1 MATWFGKY
9 NKNGYANLNNGIGS
23 ADDNT
28 SRKKGKIIMRSL
40 LNSVEYFDDD
50 LANGV
55 TRMNAKNGKNVIVND
70 EYVVTS
76 SRSYELLTQVKKGQN
91 NIAFDCD
98 DETDEYFAIDN
109 NTVFNPDVCDPQTY
123 DVSNNMGSNDDCSN
137 NYGGALLV
145 DENGVEIDSTIT
157 HNAVYAEVK
166 EGVDVSL
173 NSTYQIERIVLDGK
187 IYLSGVVDC

>member
-9 NKNGYANLNNGIGS
+9 NKNGYANLNNGMGS

-28 SRKKGKIIMRSL
+28 SRKKGKIMMRNL

-55 TRMNAKNGKNVIVND
+55 TRMNAKNGKNVIVDD

-76 SRSYELLTQVKKGQN
+76 GRNYELLTEIKKGQN
-91 NIAFDCD
+91 NIAFDCEEDTD
-98 DETDEYFAIDN
+98 DYFVFEKR
-109 NTVFNPDVCDPQTY
+109 TVFNPDGCHPQTY
-123 DVSNNMGSNDDCSN
+123 DASNNMGSNADCSN

-145 DENGVEIDSTIT
+145 DENGDEIDSTVT
-157 HNAVYAEVK
+157 NNAVYAEVK

-173 NSTYQIERIVLDGK
+173 NSTYQIEKVVLDGK

>member
-9 NKNGYANLNNGIGS
+9 NKNGYANLNNGMGS

-28 SRKKGKIIMRSL
+28 SRKKGKSMFKTLHTSAL
-40 LNSVEYFDDD
+40 YFDDIEN
-50 LANGV
+50 LAL
-55 TRMNAKNGKNVIVND
+55 MNAKNGKNVIVDD

-76 SRSYELLTQVKKGQN
+76 ARSYELLTQVKKGQN
-91 NIAFDCD
+91 NIAFDCGD
-98 DETDEYFAIDN
+98 TDEYFVLDKT
-109 NTVFNPDVCDPQTY
+109 TVFNPDVCHPQTY
-123 DVSNNMGSNDDCSN
+123 DASNIMGSNADCSN

-145 DENGVEIDSTIT
+145 DENGNEINSNVA

-173 NSTYQIERIVLDGK
+173 NNTYQIEKVVLDGK